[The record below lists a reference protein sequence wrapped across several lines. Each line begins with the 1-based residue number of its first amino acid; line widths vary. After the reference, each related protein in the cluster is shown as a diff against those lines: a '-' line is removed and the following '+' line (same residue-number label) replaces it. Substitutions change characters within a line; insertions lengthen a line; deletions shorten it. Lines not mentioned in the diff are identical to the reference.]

1 MLCVSEGHG
10 LVLIFQFSHVQHLV
24 SEVSGV
30 LRPGKTRFDA
40 FRSIFPAGTS
50 QAPTAGLVLNVGQAQ

>member
-1 MLCVSEGHG
+1 MLVDLARNDVNRVCDPLSTRVDR
-10 LVLIFQFSHVQHLV
+10 LMVVQKFSHVEHLV

-40 FRSIFPAGTS
+40 FR
-50 QAPTAGLVLNVGQAQ
+50 

>member
-1 MLCVSEGHG
+1 MLIVIGKESVGEGDRI
-10 LVLIFQFSHVQHLV
+10 VLIAQFSHVQHLV

-50 QAPTAGLVLNVGQAQ
+50 HA

>member
-1 MLCVSEGHG
+1 
-10 LVLIFQFSHVQHLV
+10 VLIVFEIKFSHVQHLV

-40 FRSIFPAGTS
+40 FRSIFPAGQFS
-50 QAPTAGLVLNVGQAQ
+50 RSALENLEFPLNM